1 MSPPI
6 CEIAS
11 AGSAATELS
20 AHVGYRA
27 ERRFD
32 FLGTICGPLH
42 LLSPAKISQGDASRA
57 AAEALMA
64 KISDLPARRPE
75 PVSAVSTS
83 DRSAEP
89 AGRGAGAPTD
99 IPPTGWRDVLLRVFH
114 GISDDRITTISGGV
128 TFFVLL
134 ALFPGLAG
142 LISLYGLFAD
152 SGTIGQHLTNLEGI
166 LPEGGMQILRDQLQ
180 QLTSQPA
187 QKLGFATAASLAV
200 SLWSANGG
208 VKAMFEG
215 LNAVYEEH
223 EQRSFFKLNAISL
236 ALTFGILAFVIA
248 SLLTITVVPK
258 LLSFLGLPGISDIV
272 SYARW
277 PVLLFVAALMIAV
290 IYRFGP
296 SRDQPQWRWISPGST
311 FAALT
316 WIAAS
321 LLFSWYTT
329 HFGSYNKTYGSL
341 GAAIGFMTWIWIST
355 MVVLVGAK
363 INAELERQTAAD
375 TTAGKSCPR
384 GERGAGTADM
394 AGPSS

>member
-1 MSPPI
+1 MS
-6 CEIAS
+6 
-11 AGSAATELS
+11 
-20 AHVGYRA
+20 RN
-27 ERRFD
+27 
-32 FLGTICGPLH
+32 
-42 LLSPAKISQGDASRA
+42 
-57 AAEALMA
+57 
-64 KISDLPARRPE
+64 SDLPARRPK
-75 PVSAVSTS
+75 PVIHSA
-83 DRSAEP
+83 DRPENSP
-89 AGRGAGAPTD
+89 GRGPQAPTD
-99 IPPTGWRDVLLRVFH
+99 IPPKGWRDVLLQVVH
-114 GISDDRITTISGGV
+114 GISEDRITTISGGV

-152 SGTIGQHLTNLEGI
+152 SGTIAQHLSSLTGI

-180 QLTSQPA
+180 QLTSQPP
-187 QKLGFATAASLAV
+187 QKLGFATVASLAI

-223 EQRSFFKLNAISL
+223 EKRGFIKLNVISL

-248 SLLTITVVPK
+248 SLLTITIVPK

-272 SYARW
+272 GYARW

-296 SRDQPQWRWISPGST
+296 SRNHPQWRWISPGSI
-311 FAALT
+311 FAAVA
-316 WIAAS
+316 WIATS
-321 LLFSWYTT
+321 LLFSWYTS

-355 MVVLVGAK
+355 MVVLIGAK
-363 INAELERQTAAD
+363 INAELEHQTAAD
-375 TTAGKSCPR
+375 STVGKR
-384 GERGAGTADM
+384 IQRRERGPQMADTV
-394 AGPSS
+394 GRSS